1 MFPFPSSKK
10 VLYHSTLWLMVGHTF
25 APNGPPYPPKN
36 VLNPIFSNIY
46 DITKIIGTSS
56 CCMLH
61 CCSCIVVHTLVL
73 VAANIFFIN

>member
-1 MFPFPSSKK
+1 MFPFSSSKK
-10 VLYHSTLWLMVGHTF
+10 SAISLHPSVVGHTF
-25 APNGPPYPPKN
+25 APNGPPYPHKN